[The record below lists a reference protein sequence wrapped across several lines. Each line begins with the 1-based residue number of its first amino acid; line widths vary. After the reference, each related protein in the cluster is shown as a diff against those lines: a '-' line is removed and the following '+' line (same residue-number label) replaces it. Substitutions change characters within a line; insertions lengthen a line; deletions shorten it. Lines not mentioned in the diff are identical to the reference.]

1 MIGRRYSLAATA
13 LTVLATLT
21 STAAFVPTPQSRV
34 ALPVLRSTVEE
45 TTTANGETA
54 TNKNVAQTEDTS
66 RDKVMTFSYDM
77 SMEPK
82 YEKPTYPGTGNGM
95 SGDAGEYDII
105 VIGSGMGGLACS
117 ALSAKY
123 GSRVLCLESHIKV
136 GGSAHTFS
144 RMHNG
149 GKYSFEVGP
158 SIFEGLDRP
167 SLNPLRM
174 IFDILEETMPVKTY
188 KGLGYW
194 TPQGYWRFPIG
205 SREGFEKLLMEQCGE
220 DGPKAIAE
228 WDALRARLKT
238 LGGSTQ
244 AVALLNLRQDAG
256 FLATTAGS
264 LPFVLSNP
272 DVFGDLPL
280 TFDDLSKVVDEF
292 VTVPFLRN
300 FIDTM
305 CIFCGF
311 PAKGAMTAHLLYIL
325 ERFFEESAAFC
336 VPIGGTCELGET
348 LQRGLEKYGGKLQ
361 LNAHVDEILIENGRA
376 VGVRLKNGNVVKAR
390 KAVVSNATP
399 FDTVKLMPKQE
410 DEPKGLTKWREE
422 LGKLPRH
429 GAISHLFLAI
439 DAEGLDLSHI
449 DDPAHLVVQDW
460 DRSLQDSQNLCS
472 FFIPSI
478 LDKTLC
484 PPGKHVIHVYSSGGE
499 PYEPWEKLTPG
510 SEEYEAYKK
519 ERVEVLFRAVENCI
533 PDVRDRLEFSII
545 GSPLAHEAFLRRDRG
560 TYGMAWAAGSS
571 APQSG
576 ILGKFLPFPFPNLKT
591 PIDGLLRCGD
601 SCFPGIGTPSAAA
614 SGAIAANTMTH
625 VDNHLKM
632 LTEASKKDPMYKFL
646 DAGIMGQV
654 YKPLVQGF
662 TPSAELRTDQYVSGA
677 GVAPVD
683 YSATDPN
690 VSERVDL

>member
-1 MIGRRYSLAATA
+1 MIGRKYSLAASA
-13 LTVLATLT
+13 LAIIASLT
-21 STAAFVPTPQSRV
+21 STTAFAPPSSS
-34 ALPVLRSTVEE
+34 LLRSTRLHSTVEE
-45 TTTANGETA
+45 TTNGEAA
-54 TNKNVAQTEDTS
+54 TNTNVEQIKDTS

-77 SMEPK
+77 SIEPK

-95 SGDAGEYDII
+95 SGDSGEYDII

-194 TPQGYWRFPIG
+194 TPSGYWRFPIG
-205 SREGFEKLLMEQCGE
+205 SREGFEQLLMEQCGE
-220 DGPKAIAE
+220 DGEKAIGE
-228 WDALRARLKT
+228 WKALRERLRT

-264 LPFVLSNP
+264 LPFVVTHP
-272 DVFGDLPL
+272 DVFGDLSL
-280 TFDDLSKVVDEF
+280 TFDDLSKTVDEF

-325 ERFFEESAAFC
+325 ERFFEETAAFS
-336 VPIGGTCELGET
+336 VPIGGTCELGNT

-361 LNAHVDEILIENGRA
+361 LNAHVDEILVENGRA
-376 VGVRLKNGNVVKAR
+376 VGVRLMNGNVVKAR

-399 FDTVKLMPKQE
+399 FDTVKLMPKAE
-410 DEPKGLTKWREE
+410 GEPKGLTKWREE

-449 DDPAHLVVQDW
+449 QDPAHLVVQDW

-484 PPGKHVIHVYSSGGE
+484 PEGKHVIHVYSSGGE

-510 SEEYEAYKK
+510 SEEYEAYKN
-519 ERVEVLFRAVENCI
+519 ERAEVLWRAVERCI
-533 PDVRDRLEFSII
+533 PDVRDRVEFSIV

-576 ILGKFLPFPFPNLKT
+576 ILGSVLPFPFPNLKT
-591 PIDGLLRCGD
+591 PVDGLLRCGD

-632 LTEASKKDPMYKFL
+632 LSEASKLDPMYKFL

-662 TPSAELRTDQYVSGA
+662 TPSPELRTDQYVSGA

-683 YSATDPN
+683 YTATDSS
-690 VSERVDL
+690 VSERIDL

>member
-1 MIGRRYSLAATA
+1 
-13 LTVLATLT
+13 
-21 STAAFVPTPQSRV
+21 
-34 ALPVLRSTVEE
+34 
-45 TTTANGETA
+45 
-54 TNKNVAQTEDTS
+54 
-66 RDKVMTFSYDM
+66 MTFSYDM
-77 SMEPK
+77 SIEPK

-95 SGDAGEYDII
+95 SGDSGEYDII

-194 TPQGYWRFPIG
+194 TPSGYWRFPIG
-205 SREGFEKLLMEQCGE
+205 SREGFEQLLMEQCGE
-220 DGPKAIAE
+220 DGEKAIGE
-228 WDALRARLKT
+228 WKALRERLRT

-264 LPFVLSNP
+264 LPFVVTHP
-272 DVFGDLPL
+272 DVFGDLSL
-280 TFDDLSKVVDEF
+280 TFDDLSKTVDEF

-325 ERFFEESAAFC
+325 ERFFEETAAFS
-336 VPIGGTCELGET
+336 VPIGGTCELGNT

-361 LNAHVDEILIENGRA
+361 LNAHVDEILVENGRA
-376 VGVRLKNGNVVKAR
+376 VGVRLMNGNVVKAR

-399 FDTVKLMPKQE
+399 FDTVKLMPKAE
-410 DEPKGLTKWREE
+410 GEPKGLTKWREE

-449 DDPAHLVVQDW
+449 QDPAHLVVQDW

-484 PPGKHVIHVYSSGGE
+484 PEGKHVIHVYSSGGE

-510 SEEYEAYKK
+510 SEEYEAYKN
-519 ERVEVLFRAVENCI
+519 ERAEVLWRAVERCI
-533 PDVRDRLEFSII
+533 PDVRDRVEFSIV

-576 ILGKFLPFPFPNLKT
+576 ILGSVLPFPFPNLKT
-591 PIDGLLRCGD
+591 PVDGLLRCGD

-632 LTEASKKDPMYKFL
+632 LSEASKLDPMYKFL

-662 TPSAELRTDQYVSGA
+662 TPSPELRTDQYVSGA

-683 YSATDPN
+683 YTATDPS
-690 VSERVDL
+690 VSERIDL